1 MIDIR
6 VYVFF
11 ACSKPPCSFS
21 CACSVPFFK
30 EKKPGL
36 LPPDNYYLAVRSCFF
51 TLAHPS
57 YFVVRWPGSASKIP
71 PAFIFI
77 LGSRTPP
84 GGGSPLSESFCPSPI
99 HPQRPVCWYLCPLR
113 YVLPGELRNDLPVR
127 NQGTHF
133 LQRRVFLWVTQL
145 SSPRRVVTRTS
156 CTLGIG
162 GILEVTQ
169 PG

>member
-1 MIDIR
+1 MPFLSHL
-6 VYVFF
+6 VLSAVHVAFYSLKKKSLG
-11 ACSKPPCSFS
+11 CS
-21 CACSVPFFK
+21 
-30 EKKPGL
+30 L
-36 LPPDNYYLAVRSCFF
+36 LIITSLSEAASS

-71 PAFIFI
+71 HAFIFI

-84 GGGSPLSESFCPSPI
+84 GGGSPLSESFCHSPI
-99 HPQRPVCWYLCPLR
+99 HPQHPVCWYLCPLR

-133 LQRRVFLWVTQL
+133 LQRCVFLWVTQL

-162 GILEVTQ
+162 GILEGTQ